1 MEKRARLTR
10 DDVVGGAVALAD
22 SVGIDSM
29 TMRKLGT
36 QLGVEAMSLY
46 NHVSDKGDLLDGMV
60 DAVFAEIDLPT
71 PGRPWRTELHARA
84 VSTRAVLGRHP
95 WATPLMESR
104 TTPGPATLRHHDA
117 VIGTLRSADFPVS
130 LAAHAFSIMDAYIY
144 GFVLQEVS
152 LPFETAQETT
162 ELANAIMGSFESG
175 QYPHLAE
182 LTTEHVLAPGYSYAA
197 EFAFG
202 LDLILDGLERL
213 HIGSER

>member
-1 MEKRARLTR
+1 
-10 DDVVGGAVALAD
+10 
-22 SVGIDSM
+22 M

-36 QLGVEAMSLY
+36 ELGVEAMSLY

-60 DAVFAEIDLPT
+60 GCGLRGDRSADAGT
-71 PGRPWRTELHARA
+71 PVAHGTSRA
-84 VSTRAVLGRHP
+84 SGYSTREVLGRHP

-104 TTPGPATLRHHDA
+104 TTPGPRPCATHDA
-117 VIGTLRSADFPVS
+117 VIGTLRAADFPVA

-162 ELANAIMGSFESG
+162 GTGEGDHGLVESG

-213 HIGSER
+213 HHRDANDDLT

>member
-1 MEKRARLTR
+1 
-10 DDVVGGAVALAD
+10 
-22 SVGIDSM
+22 M

-36 QLGVEAMSLY
+36 ELGVEAMSLY

-60 DAVFAEIDLPT
+60 DAVFAEIDL
-71 PGRPWRTELHARA
+71 RRRDARGA
-84 VSTRAVLGRHP
+84 RNFTCERYRQGKCWEHP

-117 VIGTLRSADFPVS
+117 VIGTLRAADFPVA

-162 ELANAIMGSFESG
+162 ELAKAIMARSRAVSIR
-175 QYPHLAE
+175 
-182 LTTEHVLAPGYSYAA
+182 T
-197 EFAFG
+197 
-202 LDLILDGLERL
+202 
-213 HIGSER
+213 

>member
-10 DDVVGGAVALAD
+10 DDVVHAAVALAD

-36 QLGVEAMSLY
+36 ELGVEAMSLY
-46 NHVSDKGDLLDGMV
+46 NHVSDKGDLLNGMV

-71 PGRPWRTELHARA
+71 PGRPWRTELHVRA
-84 VSTRAVLGRHP
+84 VSTREVLGRHP

-117 VIGTLRSADFPVS
+117 VIGTLRAADFPVA

-152 LPFETAQETT
+152 
-162 ELANAIMGSFESG
+162 
-175 QYPHLAE
+175 
-182 LTTEHVLAPGYSYAA
+182 
-197 EFAFG
+197 
-202 LDLILDGLERL
+202 
-213 HIGSER
+213 

>member
-1 MEKRARLTR
+1 
-10 DDVVGGAVALAD
+10 
-22 SVGIDSM
+22 
-29 TMRKLGT
+29 
-36 QLGVEAMSLY
+36 
-46 NHVSDKGDLLDGMV
+46 MV

-71 PGRPWRTELHARA
+71 PGHPWRTELHARA
-84 VSTRAVLGRHP
+84 VSTREVLGRHP

-117 VIGTLRSADFPVS
+117 VIGTLRAAEFPVA

-202 LDLILDGLERL
+202 LDLILDGLDRL